1 MCVGVGSE
9 ASRGESALGFGTG
22 VRVAEESGAMVGAHG
37 VEMVKAVGEMA
48 EVAVEALEWRHER
61 MSLCC

>member
-1 MCVGVGSE
+1 M
-9 ASRGESALGFGTG
+9 GFGTG